1 MNTATAWLIGR
12 PRTSSGRTRALLV
25 AGGSATGG
33 GLLIAAAAVLRV
45 PGQQVEYL
53 PDGGIAYVTSPGGY
67 SSLVVQ
73 AGLRPGVLTGLLLLV
88 LPALALGWQA
98 VTTGSARRAAVHEA
112 LRISGAAPAD
122 LRRVAVVEPAVA
134 GFLGGLLA
142 GGMYLALWLLLHVA
156 APPSA
161 RLLPGL
167 SPLDAVAWLVV
178 VALTTLVGGA
188 AGALAATPRRRR
200 PVRAWP
206 RLLAV
211 AVGIA
216 ALVAVVSAPRDTSR
230 PALATT
236 LTCAALVVLALG
248 LLSTGSLWVSAR
260 ARRLARSGTAVDVLA
275 AGGLRTLAGPAGR
288 TAGTTCVAGLALG
301 VVGGL
306 TGQLLE
312 PEHSLTESLPG
323 VLFAVLAGVLAVLAA
338 AVSLA
343 LAATDDLVTTRR
355 AVASTAA
362 LGADPAVLEQVQR
375 RRLAVVTT
383 GPLMAGV
390 LLGSLYA
397 LGAQSPIALGAVLLT
412 IVLSLLFVRAL
423 TAAVTRALRPQLT
436 RAAAPS
442 SLRVA

>member
-1 MNTATAWLIGR
+1 MKTSTAWLIGR
-12 PRTSSGRTRALLV
+12 PRTSAGRTRTLLV
-25 AGGSATGG
+25 AGGAAVGG

-45 PGQQVEYL
+45 PAEEVRYL
-53 PDGGIAYVTSPGGY
+53 DGGGTVSSSSGEY

-73 AGLRPGVLTGLLLLV
+73 AGLRPGVLTGILLLV
-88 LPALALGWQA
+88 LPALALAWQA
-98 VTTGSARRAAVHEA
+98 VTTGSARRAAVHEG
-112 LRISGAAPAD
+112 LRLSGATPAD
-122 LRRVAVVEPAVA
+122 LRRVAMLEPAVA
-134 GFLGGLLA
+134 GAFGGLLA
-142 GGMYLALWLLLHVA
+142 GAVYLALWLLLHVA
-156 APPSA
+156 APASA

-178 VALTTLVGGA
+178 IALSTLVGGV

-211 AVGIA
+211 GVGVL
-216 ALVAVVSAPRDTSR
+216 ALVAAVSAPRDIDRHARS
-230 PALATT
+230 TT
-236 LTCAALVVLALG
+236 LLCAALVVLALG
-248 LLSTGSLWVSAR
+248 LLSTGSIWVTAR

-288 TAGTTCVAGLALG
+288 TAGTTCVAGLVIG
-301 VVGGL
+301 VVGSL
-306 TGQLLE
+306 TGLLLE
-312 PEHSLTESLPG
+312 PQHSLSESLPG
-323 VLFAVLAGVLAVLAA
+323 ILFALLAGLLAMLAA
-338 AVSLA
+338 VASLV

-362 LGADPAVLEQVQR
+362 LGADPTVLEQVQR

-383 GPLMAGV
+383 GPLLAGV
-390 LLGSLYA
+390 LLGGLYA
-397 LGAQSPIALGAVLLT
+397 PGAQSPIALGTVLLT
-412 IVLSLLFVRAL
+412 VALALLLARAL
-423 TAAVTRALRPQLT
+423 AVAVTRVLRPQLA